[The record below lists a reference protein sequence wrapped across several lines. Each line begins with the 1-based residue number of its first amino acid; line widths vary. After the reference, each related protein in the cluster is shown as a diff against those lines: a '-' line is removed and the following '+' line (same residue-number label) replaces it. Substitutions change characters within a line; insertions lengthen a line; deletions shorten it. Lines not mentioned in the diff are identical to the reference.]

1 MDPYLL
7 KTCEMLIVSCEP
19 CKFNIHDLR
28 NQLNILSCKN
38 LPLYGIDIMQ
48 SYRALPC
55 CPETQQLAYW
65 QQCWVVCGD
74 HLGTVDTH
82 LLSRVSHTCMHVH
95 NTDRQTDTYTTD
107 KQTHTTDKQTDTPHT
122 TQILTIDTYIQ
133 QTNTQ
138 TDRQTHTHT
147 TDRHRHTHNRQT
159 NTRNRQ
165 TDRHTTYNTNPN
177 HRHIHIHA

>member
-7 KTCEMLIVSCEP
+7 KTCEMLTVSCEP

-38 LPLYGIDIMQ
+38 LPLYGIDIMR

-74 HLGTVDTH
+74 HLRTVDIH
-82 LLSRVSHTCMHVH
+82 LLSHVSHTCIHVH
-95 NTDRQTDTYTTD
+95 NTDRQR
-107 KQTHTTDKQTDTPHT
+107 HT
-122 TQILTIDTYIQ
+122 
-133 QTNTQ
+133 
-138 TDRQTHTHT
+138 TDRQTHTYT
-147 TDRHRHTHNRQT
+147 TDRQTHTHNRQT
-159 NTRNRQ
+159 NTHNRQ

-177 HRHIHIHA
+177 HRHIHTHT